1 MYQRY
6 NPLLPAS
13 ENPPLPSMEKFRAM
27 LEEARLWA
35 QSVGYKEEDVAEL
48 KTIIVQFLNT
58 RLQREIDHLWADGT
72 LTEEKM
78 TA

>member
-1 MYQRY
+1 MQQLTSI
-6 NPLLPAS
+6 NPAQYELLNVLS
-13 ENPPLPSMEKFRAM
+13 CVN
-27 LEEARLWA
+27 
-35 QSVGYKEEDVAEL
+35 KEEDVAEL

-72 LTEEKM
+72 LTVEKM

>member
-1 MYQRY
+1 MLQLTSI
-6 NPLLPAS
+6 NPAQYELLNVLS
-13 ENPPLPSMEKFRAM
+13 CVNKD
-27 LEEARLWA
+27 
-35 QSVGYKEEDVAEL
+35 EDVAEL

-78 TA
+78 TAWSEEHMRTPYKKRP

>member
-1 MYQRY
+1 MQQLTRI
-6 NPLLPAS
+6 NPAQYELLNVLS
-13 ENPPLPSMEKFRAM
+13 CVNKD
-27 LEEARLWA
+27 
-35 QSVGYKEEDVAEL
+35 EDVAEL

-78 TA
+78 TAWSEEHMRTPYKKRP

>member
-13 ENPPLPSMEKFRAM
+13 ENPPLPSMETYLAI

-35 QSVGYKEEDVAEL
+35 QSVGYKEEDVAEVI
-48 KTIIVQFLNT
+48 KEVRREKRERERQK
-58 RLQREIDHLWADGT
+58 LQNENSY
-72 LTEEKM
+72 
-78 TA
+78 

>member
-1 MYQRY
+1 MQQLTSI
-6 NPLLPAS
+6 NPAQYELLNVLS
-13 ENPPLPSMEKFRAM
+13 CVN
-27 LEEARLWA
+27 
-35 QSVGYKEEDVAEL
+35 KEEDVAEL

-78 TA
+78 AAWSEEHMRTPYKNRP

>member
-13 ENPPLPSMEKFRAM
+13 ENPPLPSMETYLAI

-35 QSVGYKEEDVAEL
+35 QSVGYKEEDVAEVI
-48 KTIIVQFLNT
+48 K
-58 RLQREIDHLWADGT
+58 
-72 LTEEKM
+72 K
-78 TA
+78 

>member
-1 MYQRY
+1 MQQLTSI
-6 NPLLPAS
+6 NPAQYELLNVLS
-13 ENPPLPSMEKFRAM
+13 CVNKD
-27 LEEARLWA
+27 
-35 QSVGYKEEDVAEL
+35 EDVAEL

-78 TA
+78 TAWSEEHMRTPYKKRP

>member
-35 QSVGYKEEDVAEL
+35 QSVGYKEEDVAEVI
-48 KTIIVQFLNT
+48 KEVRREKRERERQ
-58 RLQREIDHLWADGT
+58 RLQNENSY
-72 LTEEKM
+72 
-78 TA
+78 